1 VGLGFDTAKYSY
13 FGHYFENFGG
23 FIGGGVAFSLVKEGL
38 NYGAFM
44 H

>member
-1 VGLGFDTAKYSY
+1 VGLGFDTAEDSY